1 MKTEAYIKKII
12 EETGLSKNEI
22 QTLVEEK
29 KEELKGL
36 ISEEGAL
43 FVIAKELGVDVA
55 SENQELLN
63 EVELNISDITVN
75 MKNIV
80 IVGRIKEIHRV
91 NSFNKSNGETGYV
104 GSFLLHDNTGDI
116 RITLWDNHVSIFKD
130 ERFELNEIVK
140 ILNGT
145 AKPGRNGDVEIHVG
159 GYSKISLAPED
170 VDYKKF
176 PQIKEQ
182 RVTIKDINEDL
193 GSISTEGKVMN
204 RFPVKEFTRKDGQNG
219 SLSSIILRD
228 STDKVRITFWNDDI
242 EKIENVEV
250 GDYISLTN
258 LNSRKSNYA
267 EGRIDVHATSRT
279 KITKKDKK
287 LKIEVKNI
295 DKIDK
300 LQDIDENL
308 ESISIEGKVMTRYP
322 VKDFIRKDGQNG
334 SVSSILLRDSTG
346 QVRVTFWNDDIKKIK
361 NVEVGDYISL
371 TNLNSRKSN
380 YAEGR
385 IDVHATSWTEITK
398 EDKELKIDEKI
409 IDKIEDLQKEKDYA
423 SFQGVITTIEDLRKI
438 TLKSGDEVS
447 LLSFTVSDDTDSI
460 RVTAWKEKADDLS
473 KTLKN
478 GEGISLKNIVLRYS
492 TFSEKTEGTISFD
505 STLEKIDLKISNLK
519 LAETTPKSRQGSFS
533 NNITEI
539 NSIQSSGFFEIKG
552 LISSELKNIRFYEA
566 CTNCRRKVDNCTCDQ
581 KGDSKLTMIISHF
594 IEDESGKIRATFIGE
609 AAEKLVGRKADL
621 IAEVKD
627 TPDYEKLLENF
638 SSDLVGRDI
647 TIKGRVKFSDYSDS
661 YEITASDFRDII
673 IEDELESRMNEIIS

>member
-12 EETGLSKNEI
+12 EETGLSKSEI

-80 IVGRIKEIHRV
+80 IVGRIKDIYNV

-104 GSFLLHDNTGDI
+104 GAFLLHDSTGDI
-116 RITLWDNHVSIFKD
+116 RIVLWDNQVSIFKD
-130 ERFELNEIVK
+130 ERFERNEIVK

-145 AKPGRNGDVEIHVG
+145 AKNGRYGGVEIHVG
-159 GYSKISLAPED
+159 GYSKINLAPED
-170 VDYKKF
+170 VDHKKF
-176 PQIKEQ
+176 PKFKEKLVKIQ
-182 RVTIKDINEDL
+182 DIHEDL

-204 RFPVKEFTRKDGQNG
+204 RFPVKDFIRKDGQNG
-219 SLSSIILRD
+219 SVSSIILRD
-228 STDKVRITFWNDDI
+228 STGKIRITFWSEDI

-250 GDYISLTN
+250 GDFISLTN
-258 LNSRKSNYA
+258 LTPRKNNYA

-279 KITKKDKK
+279 KITKKDKE
-287 LKIEVKNI
+287 LIIE
-295 DKIDK
+295 
-300 LQDIDENL
+300 
-308 ESISIEGKVMTRYP
+308 
-322 VKDFIRKDGQNG
+322 
-334 SVSSILLRDSTG
+334 
-346 QVRVTFWNDDIKKIK
+346 
-361 NVEVGDYISL
+361 
-371 TNLNSRKSN
+371 
-380 YAEGR
+380 
-385 IDVHATSWTEITK
+385 
-398 EDKELKIDEKI
+398 EKI
-409 IDKIEDLQKEKDYA
+409 VDKIEKLQQEKDFA
-423 SFQGVITTIEDLRKI
+423 SFQGVITTIEDLRMV
-438 TLKSGDEVS
+438 TLKSGEEVS

-460 RVTAWKEKADDLS
+460 RVTAWRDKADELS
-473 KTLKN
+473 KSLKN
-478 GEGISLKNIVLRYS
+478 GEGVSLKNAALRFS
-492 TFSEKTEGTISFD
+492 TYWEKNEATVTLD
-505 STLEKIDLKISNLK
+505 SSIEKIDLKIPNLK
-519 LAETTPKSRQGSFS
+519 LAEATSKERKSSFS

-539 NSIQSSGFFEIKG
+539 NSIQSDGFFEIKG

-594 IEDESGKIRATFIGE
+594 IEDESGRIRATFIGE
-609 AAEKLVGRKADL
+609 AAEKLVGSKADL
-621 IAEVKD
+621 IAKVKD

-638 SSDLVGRDI
+638 SSEIVGRDI

-661 YEITASDFRDII
+661 YEITASDFRDIKV
-673 IEDELESRMNEIIS
+673 EDELENRINEIIN

>member
-12 EETGLSKNEI
+12 EETGLSKSEI

-80 IVGRIKEIHRV
+80 IVGRIKDIYNV

-104 GSFLLHDNTGDI
+104 GAFLLHDSTGDI
-116 RITLWDNHVSIFKD
+116 RIVLWDNQVSIFKD
-130 ERFELNEIVK
+130 ERFERNEIVK

-145 AKPGRNGDVEIHVG
+145 AKNGRYGGVEIHVG
-159 GYSKISLAPED
+159 GYSKINLAPED
-170 VDYKKF
+170 VDHKKF
-176 PQIKEQ
+176 PKFKEKLVKIQ
-182 RVTIKDINEDL
+182 DIHEDL

-204 RFPVKEFTRKDGQNG
+204 RFPVKDFIRKDGQNG
-219 SLSSIILRD
+219 SVSSIILRD
-228 STDKVRITFWNDDI
+228 STGKIRITFWSEDI

-250 GDYISLTN
+250 GDFISLTN
-258 LNSRKSNYA
+258 LTPRKNNYA

-279 KITKKDKK
+279 KITKKDKE
-287 LKIEVKNI
+287 LIIE
-295 DKIDK
+295 
-300 LQDIDENL
+300 
-308 ESISIEGKVMTRYP
+308 
-322 VKDFIRKDGQNG
+322 
-334 SVSSILLRDSTG
+334 
-346 QVRVTFWNDDIKKIK
+346 
-361 NVEVGDYISL
+361 
-371 TNLNSRKSN
+371 
-380 YAEGR
+380 
-385 IDVHATSWTEITK
+385 
-398 EDKELKIDEKI
+398 EKI
-409 IDKIEDLQKEKDYA
+409 VDKIEKLQQEKDFA
-423 SFQGVITTIEDLRKI
+423 SFQGVITTIEDLRMV
-438 TLKSGDEVS
+438 TLKSGEEVS

-460 RVTAWKEKADDLS
+460 RVTAWRDKADELS
-473 KTLKN
+473 KSLKN
-478 GEGISLKNIVLRYS
+478 GEGVSLKNAALRFS
-492 TFSEKTEGTISFD
+492 TYWEKNEATVTLD
-505 STLEKIDLKISNLK
+505 SSIEKIDLKIPNLK
-519 LAETTPKSRQGSFS
+519 LAEATSKERKSSFS

-539 NSIQSSGFFEIKG
+539 NSIQSDGFFEIKG

-594 IEDESGKIRATFIGE
+594 IEDESGRIRATFIGE
-609 AAEKLVGRKADL
+609 AAEKLVGSKADL
-621 IAEVKD
+621 IAKVKD

-638 SSDLVGRDI
+638 SSEIVGRDI

-661 YEITASDFRDII
+661 YEITASDFRDIKV
-673 IEDELESRMNEIIS
+673 EDELENRINEIIS